1 MNTLKERALTGSSK
15 KITISIQIRMNG
27 KTSKKME
34 RSYFVIPVFNQ
45 LYVMLR
51 KIMAMIR

>member
-1 MNTLKERALTGSSK
+1 M
-15 KITISIQIRMNG
+15 ITISIQIRMNG
-27 KTSKKME
+27 KTSKKTE

-51 KIMAMIR
+51 KIMAMIKIIAFQFIMNH